1 MSRECTPVVEY
12 RIGFHKA
19 IGSIPGM
26 KKKKTGF
33 QFPVTYA
40 KSE

>member
-1 MSRECTPVVEY
+1 MSRECTPVVEC

-26 KKKKTGF
+26 KKKTGF